1 MILERSAALALVSHL
16 LALHFHRTW
25 LAGAVSAPPITMP
38 SASSAAGA
46 EMGSIDVERFDPN
59 GGEMIIAAA
68 SRKAVRSP
76 QRRRG
81 AAELRCARNAANF

>member
-16 LALHFHRTW
+16 LAVHFHRTW
-25 LAGAVSAPPITMP
+25 LAAAVSAPTIAMP

-46 EMGSIDVERFDPN
+46 EMGLIDAERFDPN
-59 GGEMIIAAA
+59 GGEMLIAAA

-76 QRRRG
+76 QRLRFS
-81 AAELRCARNAANF
+81 AAERGS